1 MICLVRC
8 SVRSVKRKDGSLS
21 QLEKRMSVVCEKQ
34 MGNLHGREQKER
46 RPDEREAGG
55 LRQPRP
61 LEAKEARVDWGNQGD
76 GLKAW

>member
-1 MICLVRC
+1 
-8 SVRSVKRKDGSLS
+8 
-21 QLEKRMSVVCEKQ
+21 MSVVCEKQ

-46 RPDEREAGG
+46 RPDERGRG

-76 GLKAW
+76 ELKAW

>member
-1 MICLVRC
+1 VCC

-46 RPDEREAGG
+46 RPDERGRG

-76 GLKAW
+76 ELKAW